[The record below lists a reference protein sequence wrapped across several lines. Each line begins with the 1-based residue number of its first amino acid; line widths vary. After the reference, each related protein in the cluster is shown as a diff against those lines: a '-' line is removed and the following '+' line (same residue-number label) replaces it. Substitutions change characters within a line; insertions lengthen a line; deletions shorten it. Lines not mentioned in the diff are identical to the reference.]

1 MTKTFVLTI
10 DVEVDAG
17 KKWRTSNP
25 AAYEGV
31 YKGIPQLQSL
41 CDQYGVKTV
50 YLISPAV
57 MVDKDSVEV
66 LKALDVNHCELGT
79 HLHGEYIE
87 PKATFKGTDFSGCDP
102 SEMQCQYE
110 KSLEFDK
117 LKNLTD
123 WFVDLFGYQPKSFR
137 AGRFGARGWTIE
149 CLQQLG
155 YTHDSSV
162 TPFRN
167 WHDIADFSKPE
178 SITPYY
184 PSTDD
189 ICCLGA
195 GKVLEVP
202 VSITPDLEWLRPT
215 PRFSDFDQCKKVIDW
230 YEQNATPTVLCS
242 MFHNVELVP
251 GKSPYCQTD
260 ADCQAMLHRVESI
273 FELLAKR
280 GYEFKTLN
288 QITVAG

>member
-25 AAYEGV
+25 ATYEGV
-31 YKGIPQLQSL
+31 YKGIPQLQTL
-41 CDQYGVKTV
+41 CEQYGVKPV

-66 LKALDVNHCELGT
+66 LKALDIENCELGT

-87 PKATFKGTDFSGCDP
+87 PEATYKGNDFSGCDP

-137 AGRFGARGWTIE
+137 AGRFGARGWTIN

-184 PSTDD
+184 PSTDN
-189 ICCLGA
+189 ICCLGEA
-195 GKVLEVP
+195 KVLEVP

-242 MFHNVELVP
+242 MFHNVELVA
-251 GKSPYCQTD
+251 GMSPYCPTE

-280 GYEFKTLN
+280 GYEFKTLS
-288 QITVAG
+288 QVTVAG